1 MAAEGASGAR
11 GASAVGRCRLV
22 AAAAGSVATAAVAP
36 VVVALVGQDDT
47 LEIAPIAD
55 IGLPEDIRGMELH
68 RAHGQVPLGGDGRI
82 ALMLQDELGNGHLL
96 GREAQTVQLSLDL
109 LGTGDAAHLLRAQA
123 SLPQGQHH
131 AECRQGA
138 GRCQGSE
145 HEGRLV
151 EVRRRWRSG
160 GERNGSADE
169 HES

>member
-1 MAAEGASGAR
+1 
-11 GASAVGRCRLV
+11 
-22 AAAAGSVATAAVAP
+22 
-36 VVVALVGQDDT
+36 
-47 LEIAPIAD
+47 
-55 IGLPEDIRGMELH
+55 MELH